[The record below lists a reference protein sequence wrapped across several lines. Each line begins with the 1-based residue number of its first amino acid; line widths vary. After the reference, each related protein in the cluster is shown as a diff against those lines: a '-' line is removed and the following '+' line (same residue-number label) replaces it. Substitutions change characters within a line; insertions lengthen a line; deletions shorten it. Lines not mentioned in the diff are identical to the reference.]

1 MLTKIN
7 KAKLADDIEQNELF
21 DKKDNL
27 SNVVNEVSHIH
38 LIENQRMI

>member
-7 KAKLADDIEQNELF
+7 KAKLADDIEQNEIF